1 MVADE
6 RAKTRGKSATCG
18 ALLLALAGAL
28 LGASVPALAG
38 SDLCQDGT
46 TTLNTASSGT
56 GCGLDKSNDKLIVGA
71 AGAIEN
77 SGSGNPAVWIHS
89 YSGPV
94 TGIQL
99 DNAGTIN
106 AADADAIF
114 ISGLAGNSLQVDSLV
129 NQAGG
134 TISGA
139 QSGIGVD
146 SSNGSVTIGNI
157 TNGGTLSGH
166 ETGLNIA
173 GNAHAI
179 TIGSIVNQTG
189 ALIQGD
195 YGAINISGYDNGTLN
210 LPVTVA
216 SIENFGT
223 LRAGGGHL
231 YALRLVNVDLTG
243 QLSNQMGGLIDGA
256 EGGIGIE
263 LSTTGAILN
272 AGTIKSGEYFN
283 GVDLDRSTVTGNLT
297 NSGVIESKSQGIY
310 LSESTITGDLIN
322 QGTITS
328 MPTEGSVGPS
338 AILLE
343 HSTLNGSL
351 NNSGTLHASQGTGLS
366 ITNSHLAS
374 LENSGTISG
383 IFGVAVVDNSSLGAI
398 NNSGTLHGDL
408 FALVIDGSG
417 PVAINIMGKAARLEG
432 DVLATDSTFTLK
444 TGAEFA
450 NSNAIKVDAFVI
462 EQGATLQMGTGTT
475 LGSALDTSL
484 VDGITVGA
492 GGFTNHGTLALGATT
507 TAALHGDYVQAA
519 DGTLKIG
526 VTNDNTFGKLVVDG
540 AATLASNAKINVD
553 VSNPNYRFQSNQ
565 LQGVLSATTLNSD
578 GTFAVTDNSR
588 LFDFGAVKNGNTVDL
603 TLRAASGSTPSV
615 EQIVTTQG
623 NNPASPAARA
633 LDQSF
638 ARNPDSAL
646 AAHFVGLTGDQQ
658 VSDAVTQSMPL
669 LTGASMG
676 ATTNAMSSVNRV
688 VQARQDS
695 NSGLSSGDSSLQ
707 EEHLWI
713 KPFGSWADQNER
725 NGVAGFDANTYGL
738 AIGADAAVSEAAR
751 LGVAFAYAHTDVD
764 SRSSIAP
771 QSLKVETFQ
780 LIGYASYNLQPDTEI
795 NAQLDIGQHN
805 NEGKREMP
813 FANTTARS
821 DYSSYSAHAGLGL
834 GHTLR
839 FSNTLTFVPSVR
851 ADYTWLGDPSYHE
864 KGAGALD
871 LKVDSRDAEELVF
884 ALDGKL
890 NYLVASNTVLSANI
904 GAGYDVINEQTSI
917 TSLYAGDPSAGF
929 TSRGADPS
937 PWRARAGL
945 GLTHSLANGTEVSLR
960 YDAESRSDFLN
971 QGASVKAR
979 WAF

>member
-6 RAKTRGKSATCG
+6 RAKTRGKSTACG
-18 ALLLALAGAL
+18 ALLLALAGSL
-28 LGASVPALAG
+28 LAASVPALAG
-38 SDLCQDGT
+38 SGVCNDGT
-46 TTLNTASSGT
+46 TTLNTANTDT
-56 GCGLDKSNDKLIVGA
+56 GCGLDKSNDKLIVSA
-71 AGAIEN
+71 AGTLEN
-77 SGSGNPAVWIHS
+77 SGTGNPSVWIHS
-89 YSGPV
+89 YSGAV

-99 DNAGTIN
+99 DNAGSID

-114 ISGLAGNSLQVDSLV
+114 ISGLSGNSLHVTSLI

-146 SSNGSVTIGNI
+146 SSNGAVSIGNI

-166 ETGLNIA
+166 DTGLNIA

-179 TIGSIVNQTG
+179 AIGSIVNQAG

-195 YGAINISGYDNGTLN
+195 YGAIKISGYENGTLN
-210 LPVTVA
+210 MPVTVA

-231 YALRLVNVDLTG
+231 YALRLENVDLSG
-243 QLSNQMGGLIDGA
+243 QLANQMGGLIDGA

-263 LSTTGAILN
+263 RSTIGDLLN

-283 GVDLDRSTVTGNLT
+283 GVDLDSSTVTGNLT
-297 NSGVIESKSQGIY
+297 NSGVIESKNYGIT
-310 LSESTITGDLIN
+310 LSESMINGDLIN
-322 QGTITS
+322 RGTITS
-328 MPTEGSVGPS
+328 APTEGSVGPS
-338 AILLE
+338 AILLD

-351 NNSGTLHASQGTGLS
+351 NNSGTLHASQGAGLS
-366 ITNSHLAS
+366 ITNSQLGS

-383 IFGVAVVDNSSLGAI
+383 IYGVLVADNSSLGAI
-398 NNSGTLHGDL
+398 NNSATLHGDL

-417 PVAINIMGKAARLEG
+417 PVAINILGKTARLEG
-432 DVLATDSTFTLK
+432 DVLATDSTLTLK

-475 LGSALDTSL
+475 LGSVVDASL

-507 TAALHGDYVQAA
+507 TAAVHGDYVQAS

-540 AATLASNAKINVD
+540 AATLVGNAKINVD
-553 VSNPNYRFQSNQ
+553 VSNPNYRFQSSQ
-565 LQGVLSATTLNSD
+565 LQGVLTATTLNSD
-578 GTFAVTDNSR
+578 GTFVVTDNSR
-588 LFDFGAVKNGNTVDL
+588 LFDFGAIKNGNTVDL

-615 EQIVTTQG
+615 EQIVTTLG

-669 LTGASMG
+669 LTGASTA
-676 ATTNAMSSVNRV
+676 ATLGAMSSINRV
-688 VQARQDS
+688 IQARQDS
-695 NSGLSSGDSSLQ
+695 NGGLSSGDSPLG
-707 EEHLWI
+707 EEHVWI

-725 NGVAGFDANTYGL
+725 NGVAGFDANTYGM
-738 AIGADAAVSEAAR
+738 AIGADTAVSEATR

-764 SRSSIAP
+764 SDSKIAP
-771 QSLKVETFQ
+771 QSLKVESFQ
-780 LIGYASYNLQPDTEI
+780 LIGYASYNLQPDTEL

-805 NEGKREMP
+805 NEGKRRMP
-813 FANTTARS
+813 FADLTARS
-821 DYSSYSAHAGLGL
+821 DYTGYSAHAGLGL

-839 FSNTLTFVPSVR
+839 FSDTLTFVPSVR
-851 ADYTWLGDPSYHE
+851 ADYTWLGDPSYRE

-871 LKVDSRDAEELVF
+871 LKVDSRDGEELLF
-884 ALDGKL
+884 SLDGKL
-890 NYLVASNTVLSANI
+890 NYQVSSHTVLSANL
-904 GAGYDVINEQTSI
+904 GAGYDVINERTAI
-917 TSLYAGDPSAGF
+917 TSLYAGDPGAGF
-929 TSRGADPS
+929 TSHGADPS
-937 PWRARAGL
+937 PWRTRAGV
-945 GLTHSLANGTEVSLR
+945 GLTHDLANGTQVSLR